1 MKNFDKNKR
10 LLYQLGIGSIA
21 LVVALLGILLFFYRS
36 YRTSLASESESHLL
50 EVSAQTGGSLDNIL
64 AGNRQLLQTVTT
76 AFLEEYRYFDGDSRP
91 LLAQMRILEE
101 TMGEG
106 EGFFLLNEDCLA
118 YMPDG
123 SRRSFALVDDIQ
135 ELTELGNDFTF
146 LSGEADGSSRLYMVS
161 PVEDGLK
168 LNGERILGLG
178 AYFDTSSISFLLNK
192 QLFGAPVSCYLL
204 DASTA
209 LIYQNNSASENSS
222 IQPFYYIHQFGS
234 FQNTTYEEIYDKMMV
249 RHENGIASYTLG
261 DEDYYITYNSL
272 EGAPWVLAVSYK
284 KSVVNSSMNGFS
296 DSVLMVCIAVF
307 TSIVLILLA
316 MSLLTYRSVRFSYQ
330 RALSEQERHLS
341 ELAEQVYDDQISV
354 DLETMRF
361 RHYRFREQ
369 SYLPLAED
377 GDYAT
382 VTHAFTKLLKPLD
395 REAFENLFA
404 PKLLLES
411 VGREEKESPQSVNL
425 CLEENGRTR
434 WVQLTR
440 YLHREQ
446 GRSFATIMSTDIT
459 AEMELKEQLSR
470 KNIELARANQAKSQ
484 FLTNMSHDIRTPMNA
499 IVGMTRI
506 AAAHVEEPERIRDCL
521 EKIEASSHHLLSLI
535 NDVLDMSKIESGRLE
550 INQTDFDL
558 SEQIT
563 GITSI
568 IASQARNR
576 SQKFDIHIHNI
587 RHEKLVGDPLRLN
600 QVLINILGNSVKFTP
615 DGGHISLDITELPM
629 NHEGETR
636 FLITTSDTGIGM
648 SKDFLPHLFDAFV
661 QGKAEQHVQSK
672 GTGLG
677 MAISNSLIKLMG
689 GTITVESEPGKG
701 TCFMVEL
708 PFRLPGEPA
717 VYDGLPELRI
727 LFVDNNI
734 ETCIETTRILEEMGL
749 YVRYATSGL
758 QAVQMTQ
765 SAHHDHKDYHLAIID
780 WEMPEQN
787 GIETAARIRQTVNS
801 SQPAI
806 LLSTNDWNSEKEAAH
821 TLGIEEF
828 ISKPLF
834 KGTLYKKLLT
844 WSRQNT
850 IFGKNFQTTLHEQES
865 KTMDGRRFLLV
876 DDNELNREIVHELL
890 SMHGAQ
896 VEEAFDGSQAVEAF
910 STHPAGYYDAILMDL
925 QMPVM
930 NGYEATQQIRALDR
944 PDAAGIFILAVTAD
958 AFSEDIER
966 TRAAGMN
973 AHIAKPIDFDQLDM
987 LLAKLFREKAD
998 QDDT

>member
-1 MKNFDKNKR
+1 MKHFDKSKR
-10 LLYQLGIGSIA
+10 ILYLLGLGSIA
-21 LVVALLGILLFFYRS
+21 LVVALLGMLLFFYRS

-64 AGNRQLLQTVTT
+64 AGNRQLLRTFKT
-76 AFLEEYRYFDGDSRP
+76 AFLSEYRHFEGNSGP
-91 LLAQMRILEE
+91 LLAQMLTLEE
-101 TMGEG
+101 TMDEG
-106 EGFFLLNEDCLA
+106 GGFFLLNEDCLA

-123 SRRSFALVDDIQ
+123 TRRSFALVEDIQ

-146 LSGEADGSSRLYMVS
+146 LSGESDGSSRLYMVS
-161 PVEDGLK
+161 PVEDGLE

-204 DASTA
+204 DASAA
-209 LIYQNNSASENSS
+209 LIYQNNAPSENSS
-222 IQPFYYIHQFGS
+222 MQPFYYIHQFGA
-234 FQNTTYEEIYDKMMV
+234 FQNTNYEEIFEKMMV
-249 RHENGIASYTLG
+249 RHENGVASYTLN
-261 DEDYYITYNSL
+261 DQDYYITYNNL
-272 EGAPWVLAVSYK
+272 ESAPWILAVSYE

-316 MSLLTYRSVRFSYQ
+316 MSLLIYRNVRFSYQ

-354 DLETMRF
+354 DLETMHF
-361 RHYRFREQ
+361 RHYRFRKQ
-369 SYLPLAED
+369 SYLPLADNGEYD
-377 GDYAT
+377 T
-382 VTHAFTKLLKPLD
+382 VIRAFTKLLLPFD

-404 PKLLLES
+404 PKLLRES
-411 VGREEKESPQSVNL
+411 VGREEKEYPQSVNL
-425 CLEENGRTR
+425 CLQENGHAR

-459 AEMELKEQLSR
+459 AEMELKEQLNR

-506 AAAHVEEPERIRDCL
+506 AAAYVEEPERVRDCL

-550 INQTDFDL
+550 INQTEFDL

-563 GITSI
+563 SVKSI
-568 IASQARNR
+568 IASQARDR
-576 SQKFDIHIHNI
+576 SQQFDVQIHNI
-587 RHEKLVGDPLRLN
+587 HHEKLVGDPLRLN

-615 DGGHISLDITELPM
+615 DGGHISLEITELPM
-629 NHEGETR
+629 NHAGETR

-661 QGKAEQHVQSK
+661 QGKAEQHVQSS

-701 TCFMVEL
+701 TCFTVEL
-708 PFRLPGEPA
+708 PFTLPEAPA

-727 LFVDNNI
+727 LFVDDNI
-734 ETCIETTRILEEMGL
+734 ETCTETVRTLEEMGL
-749 YVRYATSGL
+749 YVRYATNGV
-758 QAVQMTQ
+758 QAVQMAD
-765 SAHHDHKDYHLAIID
+765 SAHHDRKDYHLAIID
-780 WEMPEQN
+780 WEMPDLN
-787 GIETAARIRQTVNS
+787 GIETASRIRQTVNF

-806 LLSTNDWNSEKEAAH
+806 MLQTNDWNAEKEEARA
-821 TLGIEEF
+821 LGIEEF

-834 KGTLYKKLLT
+834 KGTLYKKLMA

-850 IFGKNFQTTLHEQES
+850 ISEKNYQMPLHEEES
-865 KTMDGRRFLLV
+865 KTIDGRRFLLV

-890 SMHGAQ
+890 AMHGAH
-896 VEEAFDGSQAVEAF
+896 VEEAFDGAQAVEAF
-910 STHPAGYYDAILMDL
+910 SSHPAGYYDAILMDL

-930 NGYEATQQIRALDR
+930 NGYEATGRIRALDR
-944 PDAAGIFILAVTAD
+944 PDAATIFILAVTAD

-966 TRAAGMN
+966 TQKAGMN
-973 AHIAKPIDFDQLDM
+973 AHIAKPIDFDQLAT
-987 LLAKLFREKAD
+987 LLSKFFREKS
-998 QDDT
+998 TGNE